1 MAVRRHSSA
10 ATHLV
15 KPASNARPSWIIL
28 LRGHPHI
35 SQIQRQKGERWYGGG
50 RGEGQG
56 VYHEDK
62 TNGAEDVDKG
72 CTLQMH

>member
-56 VYHEDK
+56 E
-62 TNGAEDVDKG
+62 GKG
-72 CTLQMH
+72 KRKGGQKDGGSAGEGRSK